1 MRILVNAATIVVGG
15 GIQVTVNFIENTLN
29 KEDEYFYV
37 ISKNVNEQLINDI
50 PQEKKKVVDISPAS
64 IISGGKTKK
73 KILKLEKEFNPDI
86 VYSIGAPSYIKF
98 RTKEVQRLTNPWV
111 IGPNKHAVS
120 VYGLFAKI
128 KMLTKL
134 RLQRLYIRKSNFI
147 ITQTHEAKS
156 KINKNL
162 KIPVENIYVI
172 PNVYSKIFDQY
183 QNKNIENYRGTD
195 KVKIFCL
202 SAPYPHKNI
211 SIIPKLV
218 KEIELLKPNLNFEF
232 IVTLPENDFLNK
244 FNKELSDLGILNRVK
259 NIGKLKLVDL
269 PEVYSQSNVLFLPTL
284 LEVYSV
290 TYLESMRMGVPI
302 VTTNFS
308 FSKEVC
314 QDAALYFEPF
324 DYKEAAINIIRVIFD
339 DNLRDVLLSK
349 GEDIIRQSKSQ
360 EYIYNKHIEI
370 LKKIVLNDKN

>member
-1 MRILVNAATIVVGG
+1 MRILINAATIVVGG

-37 ISKNVNEQLINDI
+37 ISKNVNEQLLQDI
-50 PQEKKKVVDISPAS
+50 PEEKKKVIDISPAS
-64 IISGGKTKK
+64 IIRGYKTKK
-73 KILKLEKEFNPDI
+73 EILKLEKEFNPDI

-98 RTKEVQRLTNPWV
+98 KNKEVQRLTNPWV

-120 VYGLFAKI
+120 VYSLFAKI
-128 KMLTKL
+128 KMLAKS
-134 RLQRLYIRKSNFI
+134 RLQRFYIRKNNFI
-147 ITQTHEAKS
+147 ITQTNEAKN

-162 KIPVENIYVI
+162 KIPLESIYVI

-183 QNKNIENYRGTD
+183 INKNIEKHTGTE
-195 KVKIFCL
+195 KIKIFCL

-218 KEIELLKPNLNFEF
+218 KEIELLKPNLDFEF

-244 FNKELSDLGILNRVK
+244 FNKELSELGVINRVK

-269 PEVYSQSNVLFLPTL
+269 PEVYNQSNVLFLPTL

-308 FSKEVC
+308 FSQEVC
-314 QDAALYFEPF
+314 QEAALYFEPF
-324 DYKEAAINIIRVIFD
+324 DYKKAAINIINVIID
-339 DNLRDVLLSK
+339 DELRELLISN
-349 GEDIIRQSKSQ
+349 GREIIKKSKSQ
-360 EYIYNKHIEI
+360 EYIYNKHIEV
-370 LKKIVLNDKN
+370 LKKIVLNEGN